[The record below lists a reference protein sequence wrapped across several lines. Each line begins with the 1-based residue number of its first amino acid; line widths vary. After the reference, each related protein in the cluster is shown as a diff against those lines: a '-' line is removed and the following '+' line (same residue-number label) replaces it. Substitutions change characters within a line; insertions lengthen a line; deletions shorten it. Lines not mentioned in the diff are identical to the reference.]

1 MNKRYYILLPIY
13 FGFFVVLGVYEISNP
28 PFSTD
33 SIKIGDDEIKLST
46 TPTIPEVGKETK
58 IHLRILDQN
67 GNIVDSFRMGLQIF
81 HNDELL
87 RSFPATTYS
96 AGSWDVGYVFQESG
110 NHVIRIDLYNLK
122 TGGITSNAFNLG
134 VSSFYNTMLAYL
146 IIAGIA
152 GAVGIVIAIFIFQ
165 KLYKKKTK

>member
-1 MNKRYYILLPIY
+1 MNKRYYLLLPIY
-13 FGFFVVLGVYEISNP
+13 FGFFVVLGVYEIVNP

-46 TPTIPEVGKETK
+46 TPPIPEVGKETK

-67 GNIVDSFRMGLQIF
+67 GNIVDSFRMSLQIF

-87 RSFPATTYS
+87 RSFPTTTYS
-96 AGSWDVGYVFQESG
+96 AGSWDIGYVFQESG

-134 VSSFYNTMLAYL
+134 VLSFYNTMFSYL
-146 IIAGIA
+146 TIAGVT
-152 GAVGIVIAIFIFQ
+152 GAVGILGAIFIFQ
-165 KLYKKKTK
+165 RSYKKK

>member
-1 MNKRYYILLPIY
+1 MNKKYYLFLPIY
-13 FGFFVVLGVYEISNP
+13 FGFFVILGVYEIVNP

-33 SIKIGDDEIKLST
+33 SIKIGDDEIKIST
-46 TPTIPEVGKETK
+46 TPSIPEEGKETK
-58 IHLRILDQN
+58 IHLRVLDQN

-81 HNDELL
+81 HNDDLL

-96 AGSWDVGYVFQESG
+96 AGSWDIGYVFQESG

-122 TGGITSNAFNLG
+122 TGGITSNAFNLS
-134 VSSFYNTMLAYL
+134 VLSFYNTVFSYL

-152 GAVGIVIAIFIFQ
+152 GAVGIIFAIFIFQ
-165 KLYKKKTK
+165 KYKKRTK